1 MDKTMTQG
9 TPSVPAPHAT
19 VAEKTRELLNRALPR
34 ECQVRTAADAW
45 MLATL
50 AAACLTLVFP
60 PAVAATVYCFIRAK
74 KGGAR

>member
-1 MDKTMTQG
+1 MLKEQ
-9 TPSVPAPHAT
+9 TPDTTSVPAPRTT
-19 VAEKTRELLNRALPR
+19 VAEKFRELLNRALPA